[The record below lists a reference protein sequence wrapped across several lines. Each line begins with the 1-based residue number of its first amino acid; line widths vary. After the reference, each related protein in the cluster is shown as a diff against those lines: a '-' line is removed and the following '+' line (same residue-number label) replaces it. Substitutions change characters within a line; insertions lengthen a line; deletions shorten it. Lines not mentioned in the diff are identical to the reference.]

1 MSAATIT
8 PVTMP
13 KFGLA
18 MTEGKVASWAVA
30 EGAAVAAGDELA
42 DIETSKITNATE
54 SPVAGILRRRV
65 APVQQDL
72 PVGALLGVIA
82 DASVP
87 DAEIDAFVARFQAEF
102 AAHHDAAREEAAAEP
117 QTVSAGGRTIRILA
131 VGEGGGPPVVL
142 IHGFGGDLN
151 TWMFNQ
157 PMLAA
162 AHRTVAIDLPGH
174 GGSEKRVEGGDVAG
188 LAQTVVEVQQA
199 LGIERAHL
207 VGHSLGGAIALDIAL
222 RHPARVASL
231 SLIAPAGFGPEID
244 EAFIA
249 GFIAAD
255 RRKTIVPVLQ
265 LLFVDASLVS
275 RDMAEDVVRFKR
287 LDGATACLSA
297 IAAASFPAG
306 RQTVILRDRLG
317 EVSVPMQVIWGAA
330 DRILPVHQAEG
341 LPALVAVHIVEG
353 AGHMPHMEKAAEVN
367 RLLLAFLGP

>member
-1 MSAATIT
+1 MSAGTIT
-8 PVTMP
+8 AITMP

-30 EGAAVAAGDELA
+30 EGAEVSAGDELA

-54 SPVAGILRRRV
+54 SPANGILRRRV
-65 APVQQDL
+65 APTQQDL

-87 DAEIDAFVARFQAEF
+87 EAEIDAFITRFQAEF
-102 AAHHDAAREEAAAEP
+102 TAHQDTAPEAAAEP
-117 QTVSAGGRTIRILA
+117 QTVTAGGRTIRYLEL
-131 VGEGGGPPVVL
+131 GESSGPPVVL

-157 PMLAA
+157 PTLAA
-162 AHRTVAIDLPGH
+162 THRTIALDLPGH
-174 GGSEKRVEGGDVAG
+174 GGSEKRVDAGDMTELGQA
-188 LAQTVVEVQQA
+188 VVHVLQA
-199 LGIERAHL
+199 LGIGRSHL
-207 VGHSLGGAIALDIAL
+207 VGHSLGGAIALDVTL

-255 RRKTIVPVLQ
+255 RRKAVQAVLQ
-265 LLFVDASLVS
+265 RLFVDESLVS
-275 RDMAEDVVRFKR
+275 RDMAEDVLRFKR
-287 LDGATACLSA
+287 LDGAAACLST
-297 IAAASFPAG
+297 IAAANFPAG
-306 RQTVILRDRLG
+306 RQTAILRDRLG
-317 EVSVPMQVIWGAA
+317 EVSVPVQIIWGAA

-341 LPALVAVHIVEG
+341 LPASVAVHVVAE
-353 AGHMPHMEKAAEVN
+353 AGHMPHMEKAADVN
-367 RLLLAFLGP
+367 RQLLAFLA